1 MVVAH
6 EPEAVHGVNPCLPHA
21 VCAGVPMDVEAE
33 RLEEG
38 LPIEDA
44 VDQLNVLLV
53 SAGRPHLVPDHARE
67 VGGVLRQG
75 GGGMGQLLAQK
86 WKQQAAKATT
96 VFKTVPGP
104 PRQ

>member
-21 VCAGVPMDVEAE
+21 VRAGVPMDVEAE

-75 GGGMGQLLAQK
+75 GGYGAIISTKMETASREGNHS
-86 WKQQAAKATT
+86 
-96 VFKTVPGP
+96 V
-104 PRQ
+104 